1 MPVRKSSPQDY
12 EIIYKIAVPSWNEAY
27 KNILSVEQMEYMLDL
42 MYSREAIT
50 EQMALQNHQFLLAEE
65 DGEYLGFASYQ
76 VNYLSGATKL
86 HKLYMLPEAQ
96 GKGIGRQLLTAIE
109 NAALQNNNDTILVNV
124 NRYNTAVTFY
134 EKTGF
139 VKVREEDIAIGNGYL
154 MEDFVMAKQL

>member
-1 MPVRKSSPQDY
+1 
-12 EIIYKIAVPSWNEAY
+12 
-27 KNILSVEQMEYMLDL
+27 
-42 MYSREAIT
+42 
-50 EQMALQNHQFLLAEE
+50 
-65 DGEYLGFASYQ
+65 
-76 VNYLSGATKL
+76 
-86 HKLYMLPEAQ
+86 MLPQAQ
-96 GKGIGRQLLTAIE
+96 GKGIGRQLLTVIE